1 MDRKNSI
8 ILKVIA
14 ILLILIGLLAMIVA
28 WELLLASNIHNS
40 TVMVLEMGGVA
51 VCMIGYFLRRH
62 VIAMENN
69 AKAPVP
75 AETPGQ

>member
-8 ILKVIA
+8 ILKIIA

-40 TVMVLEMGGVA
+40 TVMVLEMGGVV

-69 AKAPVP
+69 AKAPVQ
-75 AETPGQ
+75 AETPVQ